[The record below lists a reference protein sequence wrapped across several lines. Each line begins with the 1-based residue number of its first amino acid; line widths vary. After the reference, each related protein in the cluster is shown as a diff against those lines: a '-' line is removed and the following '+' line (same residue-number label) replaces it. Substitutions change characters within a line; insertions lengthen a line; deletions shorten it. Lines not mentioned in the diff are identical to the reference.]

1 MWDFNLAHVGLGP
14 CTPHDRFD
22 LVSGRLVAVVAL
34 GPTIFN
40 MNVPLFDELDIGKA
54 LGERLPR

>member
-1 MWDFNLAHVGLGP
+1 MYAARPQRTACG
-14 CTPHDRFD
+14 
-22 LVSGRLVAVVAL
+22 VVAL